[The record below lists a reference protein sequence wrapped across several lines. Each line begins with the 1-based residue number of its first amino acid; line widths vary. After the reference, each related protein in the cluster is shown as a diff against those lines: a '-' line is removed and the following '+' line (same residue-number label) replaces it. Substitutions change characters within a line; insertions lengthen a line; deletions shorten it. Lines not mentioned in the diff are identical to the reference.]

1 MAVIAIDGEAGSG
14 KSTLAKELSR
24 ILGFRRLNTGM
35 IYRGITCFYFD
46 LFPSKD
52 EPTLERIKKLLEK
65 LNVEIKNIDGADH
78 IFVNDKDYTD
88 KIHEKSVDEFTPL
101 VSGFEEVREVVRETQ
116 REFARSCNSVV
127 EGRDIGS
134 VVLPNADIKFYVKAS
149 LEARAK
155 RRFEQYRASG
165 VEKDINEL
173 MKEMQ
178 TRDEIDATREHG
190 KMVVAEDAIVIDNS
204 NETLEQTVARCLD
217 FVNSKIQK

>member
-35 IYRGITCFYFD
+35 IYRGITCFYFH

-65 LNVEIKNIDGADH
+65 LNVQIKNIDGADH

-155 RRFEQYRASG
+155 RRFEQYKESG

-204 NETLEQTVARCLD
+204 NETLEQTVARCLALIK
-217 FVNSKIQK
+217 SKLQK